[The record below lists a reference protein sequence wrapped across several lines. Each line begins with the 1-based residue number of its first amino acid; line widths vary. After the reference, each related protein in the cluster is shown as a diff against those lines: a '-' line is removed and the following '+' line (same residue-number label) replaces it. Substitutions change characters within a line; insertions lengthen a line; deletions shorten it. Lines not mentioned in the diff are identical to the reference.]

1 MPKIVDD
8 INNAVDKQGGPE
20 ALRVRVELNRVGITD
35 PVEQANVLAQIEAES
50 ALKPRSENLNY
61 SAKRLYQIWGPDQK
75 KNTVRFKTLDD
86 AKAAA
91 AKGEEHIA
99 SLIYDN
105 RKDLGNTEAGDGY
118 KFRGRGFI
126 QLTGKDNYKR
136 YGKRIGV
143 DLIANP
149 DLANDPEVAVKLA
162 AEYFADKKKK
172 GVDFKDIA
180 AVTKAVGPADPKAVE
195 KRTQLAQKYI
205 TPGAPPGKKSEPP
218 SQVAMAGVLG
228 KPPPVPDFKPAADA
242 ITGFLGNAK
251 QAVSSAFSDL
261 PQISAPQMPQIS
273 APQMPQ
279 ISAPQMPQIS
289 APDLKPAADAISGFL
304 SNAGAAASSASD
316 NLRTSMFGQEPLS
329 LPQISAPDLKP
340 AADAV
345 SSFLSGLQ
353 APSAERPE
361 AITPPVVDAP
371 QSITPQPTRAPQ
383 PTRLPEPGD
392 EPMIDR
398 APKIK
403 LTRKPEERP
412 PSRYDAA
419 QLSALDMMTDRTWL
433 QAASLIGADQSN
445 VPSVQAAPADAIDA
459 FNRGA
464 TSGTIDMGVQIDYA
478 RAGLESAMGNTDQMN
493 IFMERAKRNEQRM
506 ADIVGPTE
514 SLKEFFEEPTVDGF
528 FNKAGLTLGQ
538 VAPSIVATVATAFAT
553 GGASAVLL
561 AAPQFAGKTVAVGT
575 MKKMVK
581 EAVVKKAKGLA
592 LDESEEKLLA
602 GAYQA
607 IRAARGQAFKS
618 GATAGAFATEYPQM
632 TGASFREFSEAGV
645 DLNDPNYGR
654 AALAVGG
661 GLAAI
666 GVFGERLIVEGAYEL
681 ATKKASRL
689 SSNQNVFA
697 LAAKDI
703 AALGLRGA
711 VTEGTTEALQEGAL
725 VGQRFAVDDDYSAE
739 DAKWRIAEAGF
750 AGALA
755 GGAISG
761 GAGAFTGTAR
771 ALSVEPPVSIDRL
784 RKERDVI
791 RTKTLGAAFGP
802 QRRPKYAGEYE
813 AAKGA
818 TPQYAEDYKGLL
830 HPSVEAEMRA
840 SDYTQDDKTRFEDVL
855 NVLESAYK
863 DMEEGNIDVAREK
876 LTDART
882 LLDKTGAKKT
892 AQYEQVQRLLRESF
906 ASLNQASKAQ
916 DPRTAAQ
923 KIMDKAK
930 ATTQAVRDKIN
941 EGRMDAEETG
951 MSLDGPTQE
960 SEADYNA
967 QIAHLGK
974 TLSPKSGVWI
984 PENSQ
989 FQFPD
994 TLKDYEPTKADN
1006 VWVVKIPGQGVLLTR
1021 YKSDAVK
1028 LALSAQENS
1037 GGFERML
1044 ARVLGYSA
1052 VKPDDADRAVAVQD
1066 ADGNIIS
1073 EEATNEAG
1081 ERAAVLNAD
1090 KIAKAAGPG
1099 ASVFVR
1105 DLKDALRSRRDR
1117 AEAEPNAAPDEE
1129 PFTIDPS
1136 VEENAQ
1142 FTPKA
1147 ERSRQQDA
1155 KQFNTDE
1162 LNAPDQEVVDEGGM
1176 GDGPIVRNM
1185 STNAGQT
1192 DGTVSFPLPASR
1204 ALKNLPARWKDAK
1217 ALLPVQWRKA
1227 LTAAG
1232 LSKVDMELVIE
1243 PLLKELTEGDNSKKV
1258 SKQDLEDGLRLVEPQ
1273 GRVVMQDASYNRNE
1287 KETIYGEYVPPMEFQ
1302 ARVFGAD
1309 PKKADT
1315 GVNGQLSFGDKKNQV
1330 DYQQYQVVDGASAY
1344 REHNW
1349 RERGVV
1355 AHMRYLLYGDALLVV
1370 EIQSTAMQNYTA
1382 DAAAPTSADVVALK
1396 REAEAAQRERE
1407 AFHSKYNKPLNT
1419 LDIIRGNPRAY
1430 DMYPDVA
1437 EIKAA
1442 FRGDALKVDGALG
1455 YQQAQEA
1462 LGDAASEFHSALYN
1476 ANQTILFRASTK
1488 AEFDDDAFNDGSQR
1502 VVSRII
1508 DEGSEAVLEYLGPF
1522 GAPDNFF
1529 KQMQRVLQ
1537 FAEFDPSDTART
1549 KAALAALKSVYETR
1563 TAADEKVVRAL
1574 GFKDK
1579 QDERYIRSQVAVFEE
1594 NVRVLQQRLADAGS
1608 KGAPATTTSMTL
1620 WSVWE
1625 RNGLFHAMNTAL
1637 DAGKD
1642 RVVLTNGAALHR
1654 AVRAPHTD
1662 ADREVGYNQGLVKF
1676 YDEDLPNIA
1685 KKIAAA
1691 IGAKVE
1697 FTRSP
1702 MPIEMPPD
1710 GYGQPKR
1717 VSAYSSPGYYT
1728 IVLTPEAKA
1737 ALLERRAQFEDG
1749 GKTFTRFMSTDARA
1763 DALTTVDAEEAT
1775 DGAVVKDYASAAGG
1789 KRTRYTPEQV
1799 KQMLDEAVPDEER
1812 RDELTRF
1819 EDALSDQAVD
1829 YIVKAYADDPDGY
1842 YFVDVII
1849 NESDEARI
1857 QIKRASTGKTASQMS
1872 VDEQI
1877 ADRVDALVKAV
1888 AKDARDRKDEK
1899 KAAVPGDSF
1908 ATSIVVTSSKGKR
1921 TRPSIA
1927 QLIAIGMKI
1936 NRIEG
1941 ADALFLGEGMSP
1953 QQAVKAGLTRAV
1965 KELALLGYTFEIDP
1979 MPQQKAAADPGSIS
1993 ARAAPQRAAGRS
2005 LQLNRADLR
2014 PLQQPSSI
2022 PQLKDQVVYYDK
2034 SRRITYTYADVIAT
2048 ADAQV
2053 RQKDRD
2059 AGYLKAYTEGRR
2071 KRSEER
2077 FIRQWMN
2084 ARRANAK
2091 RFTAGNL
2098 TGDQLALAQTIYGD
2112 LSAPDDVSPGTPLH
2126 DKLRDFVDAKLK
2138 VADKEF
2144 AQNLRDREIAFD
2156 PQDIEGVSDP
2166 DSEAEM
2172 LRSAMQAYMEE
2183 NPGEEVVFE
2192 NQGLAQQR
2200 EEDAAKD
2207 NSQLPEEAPVQSEL
2221 VYEGAEK
2228 DLADRAELLAQMRP
2242 AAAAALRDNVDL
2254 VRESHIAILDA
2265 AARAGALPYMQV
2277 FAARRNNGNNTLTL
2291 RMAPIPV
2298 KDRPADYADKLRAL
2312 YGALMPEAA
2321 SRLRNKISF
2330 VTNKQL
2336 NNFYA
2341 IAANDPSR
2349 LEINTGEGGIINISR
2364 AKWFPGLT
2372 TPIMDLQRIIFELA
2386 KDPTAKI
2393 LDGLSMRE
2401 NPTPDDTL
2409 QLVKE
2414 VDRLKAF
2421 LREARAGLS
2430 FDMRTEQEMEL
2441 NAAIERGEK
2450 DLRKKQDE
2458 LRAARK
2464 FDNKGESKTRTTP
2477 KVQIPTR
2484 NASFKIHSAVPALVA
2499 RVLGVAHGIVAPN
2512 KPVDVFTA
2520 SDFEAGFQELVD
2532 SGFIPA
2538 DFVPVFQQQLA
2549 SMRGANGDNVYGAL
2563 VFRGRYII
2571 LLNDLRADGAVSD
2584 AVMAIAAAHEMGHI
2598 LFIEE
2603 FGNIEMGAIPENI
2616 EKGLLD
2622 GYTQFVNEQRA
2633 NRAEVIPFEEWF
2645 SDQVGIYAYREAS
2658 NEDQKRSDKESAVRR
2673 VPQKPD
2679 AISDYFKSIADK
2691 LKKLFNAV
2699 NKLFGGR
2706 LRQSQ
2711 QFVDYFESVIVRRKK
2726 YAASPTTLIGVAYRN
2741 MAQQR
2746 MVNGQPQQQLAS
2758 KFADDANNLLKDFM
2772 KDPINTL
2779 KRTVYATDDYLRQM
2793 GPAGVELAQ
2802 FFRGRAQS
2810 KEDTGFH
2817 SAKIFEQHRWFSK
2830 LADAIGIETDKLT
2843 TDEIDTILFEAED
2856 NTIPTARL
2864 TRKAQAVRKVFDDMY
2879 EQYITY
2885 TDANGAKKKWFA
2897 VKKAEN
2903 YNPRQ
2908 INTANVAIEPTGF
2921 ANWLAANGFESQSDA
2936 NAIAAYLAQQA
2947 GSIMPAGAGPLDAP
2961 MMPHGKARSLNQIP
2975 TKALRDALMPDGSLA
2990 PGADPKYG
2998 WLVPP
3003 QMALTQYIHFT
3014 ARKVEFER
3022 RGGKAKL
3029 EALVAQLPKK
3039 KQADAVRALEANLG
3053 KLGDDIR
3060 HRPAARQFNSITQVT
3075 TAVTTLTFAV
3085 FASLPDLAGVA
3096 MRSKDF
3102 SNFMDVMRQF
3112 KRTFTDKQN
3121 AELARSV
3128 GVVTSQALDSIFMS
3142 PGEMD
3147 YTAPWAK
3154 KIMEK
3159 FFVFNGTDA
3168 YTRFARTFATGMGRE
3183 FLVNTAL
3190 DPAFGPQQERWL
3202 SELGVT
3208 RDEIISWH
3216 ASGQPLSDMTPGTRD
3231 HAIANAIARFAEEAV
3246 IRPDSSIK
3254 PGWASNPYYNVIWQL
3269 KTYFYAYG
3277 KTIIAGMAREFKN
3290 RVDMDGDAM
3299 GAVAQLSMAIGAI
3312 LILTAV
3318 GLEAREWTK
3327 YLLRAFIPWK
3337 DSEDALQTDTM
3348 DLGQY
3353 SGEIV
3358 ERSGLL
3364 GPFALATSAMEG
3376 LQREGW
3382 FGPVIATVPAVDF
3395 VDDSVFD
3402 GEWDRV
3408 LPVINNL

>member
-1 MPKIVDD
+1 LSKIVNA
-8 INNAVDKQGGPE
+8 INNAVDKQGGSE
-20 ALRVRVELNRVGITD
+20 VLRVRAELNRVGITD
-35 PVEQANVLAQIEAES
+35 PTEQANVLAQIEAES

-61 SAKRLYQIWGPDQK
+61 SAKRLFEIWGPNQK

-86 AKAAA
+86 AKAAS

-99 SLIYDN
+99 SLIYDG

-143 DLIANP
+143 DLVANP
-149 DLANDPEVAVKLA
+149 DLANDPEVAAKLA

-180 AVTKAVGPADPKAVE
+180 AVTKAVGPADPNAV
-195 KRTQLAQKYI
+195 KTRTQLAQKYL
-205 TPGAPPGKKSEPP
+205 TPGAPPGKKPEPP

-228 KPPPVPDFKPAADA
+228 KPPPIPDFKPAADA

-251 QAVSSAFSDL
+251 EAVSSAFSDL

-273 APQMPQ
+273 AP
-279 ISAPQMPQIS
+279 
-289 APDLKPAADAISGFL
+289 DLKPAADAITGFL
-304 SNAGAAASSASD
+304 GNAGAAASSATASFFDNAGAAVSSVSD
-316 NLRTSMFGQEPLS
+316 NLRTSMFDQEPLS
-329 LPQISAPDLKP
+329 MPQISAPDLKP

-361 AITPPVVDAP
+361 AIKPPIVDAP
-371 QSITPQPTRAPQ
+371 QSITPQPTRP
-383 PTRLPEPGD
+383 PEPGD

-403 LTRKPEERP
+403 LARKPKERP
-412 PSRYDAA
+412 PTRFDAA
-419 QLSALDMMTDRTWL
+419 KLSAVEAMADRSWLVNIRDAGVAQSDLVAREQNAPTD
-433 QAASLIGADQSN
+433 SLESL
-445 VPSVQAAPADAIDA
+445 
-459 FNRGA
+459 NRGFK
-464 TSGTIDMGVQIDYA
+464 SGIVQMGVDFDYA

-493 IFMERAKRNEQRM
+493 IFLDRAKRNERRIE
-506 ADIVGPTE
+506 DIVGPTE

-528 FNKAGLTLGQ
+528 FDKVGLTLGQ
-538 VAPSIVATVATAFAT
+538 VAPSITVTVATAFAT
-553 GGASAVLL
+553 GGTSAVLF

-575 MKKMVK
+575 MKKMIK
-581 EAVVKKAKGLA
+581 EAAVKKAKGLA
-592 LDESEEKLLA
+592 LDPAEEKLLA
-602 GAYQA
+602 GSYQA

-654 AALAVGG
+654 ASLAIGG

-666 GVFGERLIVEGAYEL
+666 GVFGERLIVEGAFEL

-711 VTEGTTEALQEGAL
+711 ATEGATEALQEGAL

-739 DAKWRIAEAGF
+739 DAKWRVAEAGF

-755 GGAISG
+755 GGAIGGGSG
-761 GAGAFTGTAR
+761 VFTGTAR
-771 ALSVEPPVSIDRL
+771 ALSVEPPVSTDRL

-791 RTKTLGAAFGP
+791 RTRTLGGAFGP

-855 NVLESAYK
+855 NVLDSAYK
-863 DMEEGNIDVAREK
+863 DIDDGNIDVAREK
-876 LTDART
+876 LTGARA

-916 DPRTAAQ
+916 DPRTTAQ

-994 TLKDYEPTKADN
+994 TLKDYEPAKADN

-1028 LALSAQENS
+1028 LAMSAQENS

-1066 ADGNIIS
+1066 AGGNIIS

-1105 DLKDALRSRRDR
+1105 DLKDALRFRRDR
-1117 AEAEPNAAPDEE
+1117 AEADQNDALKPAQTAPEQKE
-1129 PFTIDPS
+1129 
-1136 VEENAQ
+1136 
-1142 FTPKA
+1142 
-1147 ERSRQQDA
+1147 
-1155 KQFNTDE
+1155 
-1162 LNAPDQEVVDEGGM
+1162 APDQEVVDEGGM
-1176 GDGPIVRNM
+1176 GDGPVVRNM
-1185 STNAGQT
+1185 STNTGSDTGDLAAQEQALDLLSQLEPGET
-1192 DGTVSFPLPASR
+1192 IVSGRLGPLAKAAFDLAQKTAPLQKPLLVLSTADANVSALIR
-1204 ALKNLPARWKDAK
+1204 ALVSIGSMPEAMLTVAAALDYDPFFPTSEAFGGAFFPGTPDYNLIILNTTFYDDASIAAIGVHEYGHALFSQAYAGNKTRIATEFRASKTGQEFLAKFKETYEAEYGVAYNNNPDRIIEEWFADQLALYVLSPEK
-1217 ALLPVQWRKA
+1217 APKG
-1227 LTAAG
+1227 LT
-1232 LSKVDMELVIE
+1232 DI
-1243 PLLKELTEGDNSKKV
+1243 LKELFTQLKAV
-1258 SKQDLEDGLRLVEPQ
+1258 FDGWRKTGHPLLVA
-1273 GRVVMQDASYNRNE
+1273 RTNLTDAF
-1287 KETIYGEYVPPMEFQ
+1287 VEFIERAIPAGMFTAPINPDEVRKHFQ
-1302 ARVFGAD
+1302 
-1309 PKKADT
+1309 K
-1315 GVNGQLSFGDKKNQV
+1315 
-1330 DYQQYQVVDGASAY
+1330 QVVDFNPDGPTAESMST
-1344 REHNW
+1344 
-1349 RERGVV
+1349 GV
-1355 AHMRYLLYGDALLVV
+1355 MPT
-1370 EIQSTAMQNYTA
+1370 TAQ
-1382 DAAAPTSADVVALK
+1382 
-1396 REAEAAQRERE
+1396 
-1407 AFHSKYNKPLNT
+1407 
-1419 LDIIRGNPRAY
+1419 
-1430 DMYPDVA
+1430 
-1437 EIKAA
+1437 
-1442 FRGDALKVDGALG
+1442 
-1455 YQQAQEA
+1455 
-1462 LGDAASEFHSALYN
+1462 
-1476 ANQTILFRASTK
+1476 
-1488 AEFDDDAFNDGSQR
+1488 
-1502 VVSRII
+1502 
-1508 DEGSEAVLEYLGPF
+1508 
-1522 GAPDNFF
+1522 
-1529 KQMQRVLQ
+1529 
-1537 FAEFDPSDTART
+1537 
-1549 KAALAALKSVYETR
+1549 
-1563 TAADEKVVRAL
+1563 
-1574 GFKDK
+1574 
-1579 QDERYIRSQVAVFEE
+1579 
-1594 NVRVLQQRLADAGS
+1594 
-1608 KGAPATTTSMTL
+1608 PAT
-1620 WSVWE
+1620 
-1625 RNGLFHAMNTAL
+1625 RNM
-1637 DAGKD
+1637 
-1642 RVVLTNGAALHR
+1642 
-1654 AVRAPHTD
+1654 
-1662 ADREVGYNQGLVKF
+1662 
-1676 YDEDLPNIA
+1676 
-1685 KKIAAA
+1685 
-1691 IGAKVE
+1691 
-1697 FTRSP
+1697 
-1702 MPIEMPPD
+1702 
-1710 GYGQPKR
+1710 
-1717 VSAYSSPGYYT
+1717 SS
-1728 IVLTPEAKA
+1728 
-1737 ALLERRAQFEDG
+1737 
-1749 GKTFTRFMSTDARA
+1749 DARS

-1775 DGAVVKDYASAAGG
+1775 GGAVVKDYASAAGQN
-1789 KRTRYTPEQV
+1789 RELTPEQV

-1812 RDELTRF
+1812 RAELTRF
-1819 EDALSDQAVD
+1819 EDALSDSAVK

-1857 QIKRASTGKTASQMS
+1857 QIKRASTGKTASQIS

-2014 PLQQPSSI
+2014 LLQQPSSI

-2034 SRRITYTYADVIAT
+2034 NRRITYTYADVIAT

-2053 RQKDRD
+2053 RQKDRN

-2071 KRSEER
+2071 KRTEER
-2077 FIRQWMN
+2077 LIRQWMN
-2084 ARRANAK
+2084 ARRANTK

-2098 TGDQLALAQTIYGD
+2098 TGDQLALAQMTYGD

-2138 VADKEF
+2138 AADKEF

-2156 PQDIEGVSDP
+2156 PQDLEGVSDP
-2166 DSEAEM
+2166 DAEAEM
-2172 LRSAMQAYMEE
+2172 LRSAMQAYMKE

-2207 NSQLPEEAPVQSEL
+2207 NSQLPEETPVQSEL

-2265 AARAGALPYMQV
+2265 AARAGALPYMQA

-2312 YGALMPEAA
+2312 YGALTPEAA
-2321 SRLRNKISF
+2321 SRLRNKINF

-2336 NNFYA
+2336 NSFYA

-2393 LDGLSMRE
+2393 LDGLSVRE
-2401 NPTPDDTL
+2401 NPTPNDTL
-2409 QLVKE
+2409 QLIKE

-2430 FDMRTEQEMEL
+2430 FDMRAEQEMEL

-2464 FDNKGESKTRTTP
+2464 LDKKGESKTRTTP

-2484 NASFKIHSAVPALVA
+2484 NASFKIHSAVPALVS
-2499 RVLGVAHGIVAPN
+2499 RVLGVAHGIVSPN

-2549 SMRGANGDNVYGAL
+2549 SMRGADGDNVYGAL

-2603 FGNIEMGAIPENI
+2603 FGNIEMGAIPENV

-2633 NRAEVIPFEEWF
+2633 AGAEVIPFEEWF

-2673 VPQKPD
+2673 EPQKPD
-2679 AISDYFKSIADK
+2679 AISAYFKSIAEK

-2711 QFVDYFESVIVRRKK
+2711 QFVDYFESVVFRRKK
-2726 YAASPTTLIGVAYRN
+2726 YAAPPTTLIGVAYRN

-2758 KFADDANNLLKDFM
+2758 KLYDDASNLLKDFM
-2772 KDPINTL
+2772 NDPIDTL

-2802 FFRGRAQS
+2802 FFRGRSQS

-2856 NTIPTARL
+2856 NTIPTAQL
-2864 TRKAQAVRKVFDDMY
+2864 SPKAQAVRKVFDDMY

-2908 INTANVAIEPTGF
+2908 INTSNVAIEPTGF

-2975 TKALRDALMPDGSLA
+2975 TKALRDALMPDGTLA

-3029 EALVAQLPKK
+3029 EGLVAQLPKK

-3075 TAVTTLTFAV
+3075 TAITTLTFAV

-3112 KRTFTDKQN
+3112 KRTLTDKQN
-3121 AELARSV
+3121 AELTRSV

-3183 FLVNTAL
+3183 FLVNTAFA
-3190 DPAFGPQQERWL
+3190 PAFGPQQERWL

-3208 RDEIISWH
+3208 RDDITSWH
-3216 ASGQPLSDMTPGTRD
+3216 ASGQPLSDLTPGTRD
-3231 HAIANAIARFAEEAV
+3231 HRIANAIARFAEEAV

-3277 KTIIAGMAREFKN
+3277 KIIIAGMAREFKN
-3290 RVDMDGDAM
+3290 RIDIDGDIK
-3299 GAVAQLSMAIGAI
+3299 GAVAQLSLAIGGI
-3312 LILTAV
+3312 LILTMI

-3327 YLLRAFIPWK
+3327 YLLRLFIPWK

-3353 SGEIV
+3353 SAEIV

-3382 FGPVIATVPAVDF
+3382 LGPVIATVPAVDF

-3402 GEWDRV
+3402 GDWDRV

>member
-1 MPKIVDD
+1 LTKIVNA
-8 INNAVDKQGGPE
+8 INSAVDKQGGPE
-20 ALRVRVELNRVGITD
+20 ALRVRAELNRVGITD
-35 PVEQANVLAQIEAES
+35 PIEQANVLAQIEAES

-61 SAKRLYQIWGPDQK
+61 SAKRLYQIWGPHQK
-75 KNTVRFKTLDD
+75 KNTVRFKTPDD

-99 SLIYDN
+99 SLIYGG

-126 QLTGKDNYKR
+126 QLTGRDNYNR
-136 YGKRIGV
+136 YGNRIGV

-149 DLANDPEVAVKLA
+149 DLANDPEVAIKLA

-180 AVTKAVGPADPKAVE
+180 AVTKAVGPADPNAVRT
-195 KRTQLAQKYI
+195 RTQLARKYL
-205 TPGAPPGKKSEPP
+205 TPEAPPGKKSEPP

-251 QAVSSAFSDL
+251 EAVSSAFSDL

-289 APDLKPAADAISGFL
+289 APDLKPAADAVTSFL
-304 SNAGAAASSASD
+304 GNAGAAASSATGATVSFLDNADDAVSSASD

-329 LPQISAPDLKP
+329 MPQISAPDLKP

-353 APSAERPE
+353 APSADRPS

-371 QSITPQPTRAPQ
+371 QSSM
-383 PTRLPEPGD
+383 RLPEPGD

-403 LTRKPEERP
+403 LLPKPQERAP
-412 PSRYDAA
+412 MRTDGASMAA
-419 QLSALDMMTDRTWL
+419 VDMMADRAWL
-433 QAASLIGADQSN
+433 AEAVD
-445 VPSVQAAPADAIDA
+445 PSVADATLTRVKSAPADPTVSFDRGVKSGAIQ
-459 FNRGA
+459 
-464 TSGTIDMGVQIDYA
+464 MGVDFDYA
-478 RAGLESAMGNTDQMN
+478 RAGLESAMGDTNQMN
-493 IFMERAKRNEQRM
+493 FFLDRAKGNERRIE
-506 ADIVGPTE
+506 DIVGPTE

-528 FNKAGLTLGQ
+528 FNKVGLTLGQ
-538 VAPSIVATVATAFAT
+538 VAPSIAVTVATAFAT
-553 GGASAVLL
+553 GGTSAVLL

-575 MKKMVK
+575 MKKMIK
-581 EAVVKKAKGLA
+581 EASIKKAKGLA
-592 LDESEEKLLA
+592 LDPAEEKLLA
-602 GAYQA
+602 GSYQA
-607 IRAARGQAFKS
+607 IRAARGQAFKG
-618 GATAGAFATEYPQM
+618 GATAGAFAVEYPQM

-645 DLNDPNYGR
+645 DLTDPNYGR
-654 AALAVGG
+654 ASLAIGG

-689 SSNQNVFA
+689 SSKQNVFA

-703 AALGLRGA
+703 AALGLRSA
-711 VTEGTTEALQEGAL
+711 ATEGTTEALQEAAL

-739 DAKWRIAEAGF
+739 DAKWRVAEAGF

-755 GGAISG
+755 GGAIGGGSG
-761 GAGAFTGTAR
+761 VFTATAR
-771 ALSVEPPVSIDRL
+771 ALSVEPPVSTDRL

-791 RTKTLGAAFGP
+791 RTRTLGGAFGP
-802 QRRPKYAGEYE
+802 QRRPKYAGQYE

-830 HPSVEAEMRA
+830 HPSAEAEMRA

-855 NVLESAYK
+855 NVLDSAYK
-863 DMEEGNIDVAREK
+863 DIDDGNIDVAREK
-876 LTDART
+876 LTDARA

-916 DPRTAAQ
+916 DPRTTAQ

-1028 LALSAQENS
+1028 LAVSAQENS

-1081 ERAAVLNAD
+1081 EEAAVLNAD

-1099 ASVFVR
+1099 ASVIIR

-1117 AEAEPNAAPDEE
+1117 AEADPNVALEPPQTAPEQEE
-1129 PFTIDPS
+1129 
-1136 VEENAQ
+1136 
-1142 FTPKA
+1142 
-1147 ERSRQQDA
+1147 
-1155 KQFNTDE
+1155 
-1162 LNAPDQEVVDEGGM
+1162 APDQEVVDEGGM
-1176 GDGPIVRNM
+1176 GDGPIVRQWVTGAIKRMVAKLKRGKEAARAAEAAEAAEAVDTAINRLRDEEEQKTNALELLRQKEIVDAYLEDPDPITVSGYIPPVVAQALKRMYALVPLQKPLIVLSTADSSLIETLRAFISLGVMNESFTPLVDLLDSGIDIKDVGFGGAFFPGVADLNIMLLDSSFDPGTVAFIAAHEYAHAVFAQAYAGHKGRLAAEFRASKTGQEFEAQYKAIYDDAYAAQYGNLPDAVLEEWFADQLAAYALSPERNPTGFNKFLAEVIEQIRAVFNEWAAHAHPLFRARAKATDAFAEFIEQAIPAGVFAAPVDPEAVRRSWAEQSAAMRNWIDPSVRNM
-1185 STNAGQT
+1185 STNVGQP
-1192 DGTVSFPLPASR
+1192 DGT
-1204 ALKNLPARWKDAK
+1204 AR
-1217 ALLPVQWRKA
+1217 
-1227 LTAAG
+1227 
-1232 LSKVDMELVIE
+1232 S
-1243 PLLKELTEGDNSKKV
+1243 
-1258 SKQDLEDGLRLVEPQ
+1258 
-1273 GRVVMQDASYNRNE
+1273 
-1287 KETIYGEYVPPMEFQ
+1287 
-1302 ARVFGAD
+1302 
-1309 PKKADT
+1309 
-1315 GVNGQLSFGDKKNQV
+1315 
-1330 DYQQYQVVDGASAY
+1330 
-1344 REHNW
+1344 
-1349 RERGVV
+1349 
-1355 AHMRYLLYGDALLVV
+1355 
-1370 EIQSTAMQNYTA
+1370 
-1382 DAAAPTSADVVALK
+1382 
-1396 REAEAAQRERE
+1396 
-1407 AFHSKYNKPLNT
+1407 
-1419 LDIIRGNPRAY
+1419 
-1430 DMYPDVA
+1430 
-1437 EIKAA
+1437 
-1442 FRGDALKVDGALG
+1442 
-1455 YQQAQEA
+1455 
-1462 LGDAASEFHSALYN
+1462 
-1476 ANQTILFRASTK
+1476 
-1488 AEFDDDAFNDGSQR
+1488 
-1502 VVSRII
+1502 
-1508 DEGSEAVLEYLGPF
+1508 
-1522 GAPDNFF
+1522 
-1529 KQMQRVLQ
+1529 
-1537 FAEFDPSDTART
+1537 
-1549 KAALAALKSVYETR
+1549 
-1563 TAADEKVVRAL
+1563 
-1574 GFKDK
+1574 
-1579 QDERYIRSQVAVFEE
+1579 
-1594 NVRVLQQRLADAGS
+1594 
-1608 KGAPATTTSMTL
+1608 
-1620 WSVWE
+1620 
-1625 RNGLFHAMNTAL
+1625 
-1637 DAGKD
+1637 
-1642 RVVLTNGAALHR
+1642 
-1654 AVRAPHTD
+1654 
-1662 ADREVGYNQGLVKF
+1662 
-1676 YDEDLPNIA
+1676 
-1685 KKIAAA
+1685 
-1691 IGAKVE
+1691 
-1697 FTRSP
+1697 
-1702 MPIEMPPD
+1702 
-1710 GYGQPKR
+1710 
-1717 VSAYSSPGYYT
+1717 
-1728 IVLTPEAKA
+1728 
-1737 ALLERRAQFEDG
+1737 
-1749 GKTFTRFMSTDARA
+1749 
-1763 DALTTVDAEEAT
+1763 DALTTVDADEVT
-1775 DGAVVKDYASAAGG
+1775 DGNNVLDNKGEGYAPQAGGRDSNVKEFKALVAKYITDPATLAALASFSPNRDGDAMTPEFSAAIT
-1789 KRTRYTPEQV
+1789 KALFDAVIQ
-1799 KQMLDEAVPDEER
+1799 DEDMRADFAEYENDFSTSLISSVLKAIEAEPDAYFFPVAVQSE
-1812 RDELTRF
+1812 TG
-1819 EDALSDQAVD
+1819 ED
-1829 YIVKAYADDPDGY
+1829 
-1842 YFVDVII
+1842 
-1849 NESDEARI
+1849 RI
-1857 QIKRASTGKTASQMS
+1857 FIKRASTGKTASQMS

-2053 RQKDRD
+2053 RQKDRN

-2071 KRSEER
+2071 KRTEER
-2077 FIRQWMN
+2077 LIREWMN
-2084 ARRANAK
+2084 ARRANTK

-2098 TGDQLALAQTIYGD
+2098 TGDQLALAQMTYGD

-2156 PQDIEGVSDP
+2156 PQDLEGVSDP
-2166 DSEAEM
+2166 DAEAEM

-2321 SRLRNKISF
+2321 SRLRNKINF

-2372 TPIMDLQRIIFELA
+2372 TPIMDLQRIIFEFA
-2386 KDPTAKI
+2386 KDPFAKI
-2393 LDGLSMRE
+2393 IDGMAERGL
-2401 NPTPDDTL
+2401 PTPDATI
-2409 QLVKE
+2409 QLIKE
-2414 VDRLKAF
+2414 VDRLKAA

-2430 FDMRTEQEMEL
+2430 FDMRTEKELEL
-2441 NAAIERGEK
+2441 NDIILRLQK

-2458 LRAARK
+2458 LRAARQFAK
-2464 FDNKGESKTRTTP
+2464 KNESGTRTTP
-2477 KVQIPTR
+2477 KVQTPTR
-2484 NASFKIHSAVPALVA
+2484 NASFKIHSAIPTIVN
-2499 RVLGVAHGIVAPN
+2499 RVLTVAHNLVAPN

-2549 SMRGANGDNVYGAL
+2549 SMRGENGDNVYGAL

-2571 LLNDLRADGAVSD
+2571 LLNDLREGSAVDD

-2645 SDQVGIYAYREAS
+2645 SDQVGIFAYREAS
-2658 NEDQKRSDKESAVRR
+2658 GEKQKRSNEESGVARN
-2673 VPQKPD
+2673 KPLTND
-2679 AISDYFKSIADK
+2679 RMPADLIAYLKGIADK

-2711 QFVDYFESVIVRRKK
+2711 QFVDYFESVVVRRKK
-2726 YAASPTTLIGVAYRN
+2726 YAAPPTTLIGVAYRN

-2758 KFADDANNLLKDFM
+2758 KIADDANNLLKDFM

-2779 KRTVYATDDYLRQM
+2779 KRTVYATDDYLRQL

-2802 FFRGRAQS
+2802 FFRGRSQS

-2908 INTANVAIEPTGF
+2908 INTSNVAIEPTGF

-2961 MMPHGKARSLNQIP
+2961 MMPHGKARSLSQIP
-2975 TKALRDALMPDGSLA
+2975 TKALRDALMPDGTLA

-3022 RGGKAKL
+3022 RGGKDKL
-3029 EALVAQLPKK
+3029 EGLVAQLPKK

-3075 TAVTTLTFAV
+3075 TAITTLTFAV

-3112 KRTFTDKQN
+3112 KRTLTDKQN

-3183 FLVNTAL
+3183 FLVNTAF

-3208 RDEIISWH
+3208 RDDITSWH
-3216 ASGQPLSDMTPGTRD
+3216 ASGQPMSDLTPGTRD
-3231 HAIANAIARFAEEAV
+3231 HRIANAIARFAEEAV

-3312 LILTAV
+3312 LILTAL

-3327 YLLRAFIPWK
+3327 YLLRLFIPWK

-3353 SGEIV
+3353 SAEIV

-3402 GEWDRV
+3402 GDWDRV